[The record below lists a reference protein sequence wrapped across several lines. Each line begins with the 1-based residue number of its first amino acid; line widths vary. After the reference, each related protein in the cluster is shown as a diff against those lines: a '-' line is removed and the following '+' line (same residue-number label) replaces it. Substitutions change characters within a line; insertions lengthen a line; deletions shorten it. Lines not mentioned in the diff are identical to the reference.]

1 MKDSIKSIIS
11 YRGFIYSSVRREF
24 QSRYQ
29 SSLLGPVWVFIQP
42 ISLILIYTIVFSTL
56 MKAKLPGNSSHA
68 AYSIFLCS
76 GIIFWNLL
84 SEIIIKSV
92 NVFVSNSNVLKKLNF
107 PKICLPAIII
117 ISSSINF
124 IILFCVFVFVMLVT
138 DSLHALSILYI
149 IPLIVLLIIFA
160 ISLGMILGIVNV
172 FFRDVSQF
180 VLVFMQFWFWLTP
193 IVYPLNILPHWA
205 KVIVEL
211 NPATGIVLG
220 SQQIFV
226 TGTFPDIRILI
237 PVFSASI
244 LFSIIAFVIFKKRSS
259 DMVDEL

>member
-1 MKDSIKSIIS
+1 MKDTIKNLIS

-56 MKAKLPGNSSHA
+56 MKARLPGNNSHV

-84 SEIIIKSV
+84 SEIITKSV
-92 NVFVSNSNVLKKLNF
+92 NVFVSNANVLKKLNF
-107 PKICLPAIII
+107 PKMCLPAIII
-117 ISSSINF
+117 TSSSINF
-124 IILFCVFVFVMLVT
+124 LILFFVFVIVMLVT
-138 DSLHALSILYI
+138 GSLHVLSILYI
-149 IPLIVLLIIFA
+149 IPLIVLLIVFA
-160 ISLGMILGIVNV
+160 ISLGMILGIINV
-172 FFRDVSQF
+172 FFRDVGQF

-205 KVIVEL
+205 KIIVEL
-211 NPATGIVLG
+211 NPVTGIVLG

-226 TGTFPDIRILI
+226 TGTFPDVILLV
-237 PVFSASI
+237 PAFAASVFCTVLAFI
-244 LFSIIAFVIFKKRSS
+244 LFKKRSS